1 MKYFIPIFFLS
12 FFASCSTAMPKED
25 EVKEKVK
32 LWYMQQ
38 SSITGKSPAV
48 IEGITVL
55 SVTKDAERKGVF
67 NTVSVAAGTQ
77 PRMPSADSL
86 PDLKFYDTVKMS
98 LEWNGAKWVS
108 VKE

>member
-12 FFASCSTAMPKED
+12 FFASCSTALPKED

-32 LWYMQQ
+32 LWYIQQ
-38 SSITGKSPAV
+38 SSITGKSPAA

-55 SVTKDAERKGVF
+55 SITKDTEREGVF
-67 NTVSVAAGTQ
+67 NTVSIAAG
-77 PRMPSADSL
+77 SL
-86 PDLKFYDTVKMS
+86 PHSPATDTMPDLKFYDTVKMS

-108 VKE
+108 VNE